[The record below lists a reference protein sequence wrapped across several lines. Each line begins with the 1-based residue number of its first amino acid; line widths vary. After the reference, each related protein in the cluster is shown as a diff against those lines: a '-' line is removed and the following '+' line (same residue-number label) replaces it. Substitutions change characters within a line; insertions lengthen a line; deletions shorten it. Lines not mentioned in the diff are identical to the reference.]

1 MIVMPQMTGPEIAR
15 ELREIQPEA
24 KVLFVSDYS
33 DSDIV
38 GQAALSQQI
47 SFLEKPFTP
56 ASLGRKV
63 RELLDEDEHAL
74 AVH

>member
-1 MIVMPQMTGPEIAR
+1 MTAQTGPE
-15 ELREIQPEA
+15 PE
-24 KVLFVSDYS
+24 S
-33 DSDIV
+33 
-38 GQAALSQQI
+38 AALSQQI
-47 SFLEKPFTP
+47 RFLEKPFTP